1 MAKGKRGAQ
10 AEDLD
15 LVPIMNLVTIL
26 IPFLL
31 MASSFV
37 SLAVINSTLPAIG
50 QESEPMDDTEDPPL
64 SLKVAITDAGFVV
77 QGNDELLKPEG
88 DAKGKII
95 DCKQTG
101 CPGPEAYDVEELR
114 ELLIKVKEVNEDEE
128 NVILV
133 PESTIPYEVLIMTMD
148 ATREDPEQKGDG
160 GLPKQLFPGVV
171 IAGGMQ

>member
-1 MAKGKRGAQ
+1 MAKGKRGDQ

-50 QESEPMDDTEDPPL
+50 QETEPEDDTDEPPL
-64 SLKVAITDAGFVV
+64 SLKVAITDEGFVV

-88 DAKGKII
+88 EAKGKVI
-95 DCKQTG
+95 DCKVTG
-101 CPGPEAYDVEELR
+101 CPTPDAYNVEELL
-114 ELLIKVKEVNEDEE
+114 ELLVKVKEVNEDEE

-148 ATREDPEQKGDG
+148 ATREDPDSKGINN
-160 GLPKQLFPGVV
+160 LPKQLFPGVV
-171 IAGGMQ
+171 IAGGM